1 MCSPL
6 LVVDATL
13 DKSKFKP
20 SHYFRSHRKKKK
32 NNPLKSIQRSET
44 RTKKR
49 LTLCEISPSAVVIK
63 K

>member
-32 NNPLKSIQRSET
+32 KQ
-44 RTKKR
+44 
-49 LTLCEISPSAVVIK
+49 SAEEYTAQ
-63 K
+63 

>member
-20 SHYFRSHRKKKK
+20 SHYFRSHRKQK
-32 NNPLKSIQRSET
+32 LTI
-44 RTKKR
+44 R
-49 LTLCEISPSAVVIK
+49 LRVYTAVRQEQTNGLDYVK
-63 K
+63 FHRLPW